1 MSFFTVGANET
12 IHYMGVCIK
21 RLSAEWGSTEVSFI
35 LPPGRTQEAKE
46 ILISTENRFH
56 LQRSDC
62 FSVMQST
69 CKAFFSYSPDLES

>member
-1 MSFFTVGANET
+1 MSFFTVDANET

-21 RLSAEWGSTEVSFI
+21 RLSAEWVPLKFDSEVL

-56 LQRSDC
+56 LQ
-62 FSVMQST
+62 
-69 CKAFFSYSPDLES
+69 

>member
-1 MSFFTVGANET
+1 M
-12 IHYMGVCIK
+12 
-21 RLSAEWGSTEVSFI
+21 RLSIIWVSVLSGCLQSGVPQKFDSEVF

-69 CKAFFSYSPDLES
+69 CKAFYSYSPDLES